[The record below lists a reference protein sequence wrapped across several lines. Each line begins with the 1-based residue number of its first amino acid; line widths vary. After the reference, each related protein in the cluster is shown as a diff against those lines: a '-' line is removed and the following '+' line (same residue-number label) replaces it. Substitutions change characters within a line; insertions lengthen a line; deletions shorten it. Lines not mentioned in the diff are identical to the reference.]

1 VGDSLFTYTQCTVDY
16 NSNPKC
22 IPLFFFFYFFVFF
35 PTFPF
40 FCLFFI
46 FFSKLLSFFSK
57 FSSFFL
63 FIVFLI
69 IFVDFTFSILS
80 WLKIS
85 LCNFFPLK
93 YYGLLRCF
101 PTWFF
106 KIIFVNFI
114 FFNIE
119 LIENLV
125 L

>member
-1 VGDSLFTYTQCTVDY
+1 VGDSLFTHTQCTVDY
-16 NSNPKC
+16 NSNPEC
-22 IPLFFFFYFFVFF
+22 IPFFFDFFVFF
-35 PTFPF
+35 FQLSSFFVYFLFFFPKLLSFFFQVSSF
-40 FCLFFI
+40 FCLFF
-46 FFSKLLSFFSK
+46 
-57 FSSFFL
+57 
-63 FIVFLI
+63 LI
-69 IFVDFTFSILS
+69 IFFDFTFLILS